1 MNKNCM
7 VRQVS
12 GTGIEIKCGDFR
24 LAIDAFCRDESGIYP
39 DTPGCICED
48 LFREIRAGDLKILI
62 FTHEHSD
69 HFNVPLVV
77 SAWKLNQDLQ
87 ILSNSAVAEQ
97 LIKAGVSRSNIKILI
112 HGSEKRIPEYV
123 QQWDVW
129 KYGTFQIRG
138 FYSRHAGKEYRDVE
152 HISLI
157 LQAEEKKIVF
167 LGDAQPEQELFQ
179 RIKEEND
186 TSDWMFLPFSL
197 MGRNSVR
204 KKMAEMLQIGNIWI
218 LHCPVE
224 EKDVF
229 EWIKHTREICENA
242 SDGLPAPIFGQPE
255 MMWHSL

>member
-39 DTPGCICED
+39 DTPECICED
-48 LFREIRAGDLKILI
+48 LFREIQAGDLKILI

-69 HFNVPLVV
+69 HFNVPLVA

-152 HISLI
+152 NISLI
-157 LQAEEKKIVF
+157 LQVEKKR
-167 LGDAQPEQELFQ
+167 LFF
-179 RIKEEND
+179 
-186 TSDWMFLPFSL
+186 W
-197 MGRNSVR
+197 
-204 KKMAEMLQIGNIWI
+204 EMPI
-218 LHCPVE
+218 LNRCC
-224 EKDVF
+224 F
-229 EWIKHTREICENA
+229 R
-242 SDGLPAPIFGQPE
+242 G
-255 MMWHSL
+255 